1 MKYNRIII
9 TTNKTIKNNNLAL
22 AIDLLQD
29 PLKENPH
36 VYCLI

>member
-9 TTNKTIKNNNLAL
+9 FANKATKNNNLPL

-29 PLKENPH
+29 LLKENPH